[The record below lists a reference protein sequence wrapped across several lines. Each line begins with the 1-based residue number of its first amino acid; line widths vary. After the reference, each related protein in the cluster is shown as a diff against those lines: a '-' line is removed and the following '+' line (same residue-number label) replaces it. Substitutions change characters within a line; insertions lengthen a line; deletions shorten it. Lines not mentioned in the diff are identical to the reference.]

1 MAKKTITYEVKS
13 TIGKVAKDTEKL
25 QKNTKKATKEVKEL
39 NKEGKE
45 VTSTFTLFGL
55 SLNSVKSGFTKITAT
70 SKLMFS
76 SIKAGLIST
85 GIGAFLIA
93 VGSLTQYF
101 RDSEAGASKFKEISS
116 QLGVVLGNVTDI
128 VSDVGKSLFKL
139 MSGDLDGF
147 KEGLKE
153 VKKGIGEFGE
163 ATSEEMAKA
172 KQLEKDR
179 LALQQF
185 ERKAQVDKAKAEA
198 EMMELRLKA
207 RDLENFDTNER
218 LAFMR
223 EANEIAAIQLEKD
236 LHVAEE
242 KLRFRQEENSYSKS
256 TQENLDEEARLE
268 ADLFRIKKANFSER
282 KRMKSEEIALVNE
295 ANANEKAILKEQED
309 AEKVKADKLKEAN
322 KLELEQTKTFQD
334 KLIALEN
341 ETTLLLIEDEKERA
355 AKQLEIQ
362 RDTQL
367 REIENMKITEEQKLK
382 LKESAENKYQALVR
396 DNAKK
401 TTKVIELTEGQK
413 LSIISNFA
421 GAVGKLANDNKQL
434 AVAEALINTYSGV
447 TQALND
453 KTMPSTVGRLAM
465 AGTVLATGLANVK
478 SILSTKL
485 PTGDSGGSIGG
496 VQAQA
501 PAPQMLSGS
510 FELGGNEEQKPLK
523 AYVVTDEITDSQSG
537 LSKIRERATI

>member
-25 QKNTKKATKEVKEL
+25 QKNTKKAKKEVKDL
-39 NKEGKE
+39 NKEGKD
-45 VTSTFTLFGL
+45 VTATFTLFGL

-85 GIGAFLIA
+85 GIGAFLVVI
-93 VGSLTQYF
+93 GSLAQYF

-116 QLGVVLGNVTDI
+116 QLGVVLGNITDI
-128 VSDVGKSLFKL
+128 VSNVGKSLFKL
-139 MSGDLDGF
+139 MSRDFDGF

-153 VKKGIGEFGE
+153 VKNGIKDFGE
-163 ATSEEMAKA
+163 TTSEEMAKA

-179 LALQQF
+179 LALQIF

-207 RDLENFDTNER
+207 RDLENFDTDER

-242 KLRFRQEENSYSKS
+242 KLRFRKEENSYNKS
-256 TQENLDEEARLE
+256 TQENLEEEARLE

-309 AEKVKADKLKEAN
+309 ADNLKADNLKAEN
-322 KLELEQTKTFQD
+322 DLKLEQTKTFQD

-362 RDTQL
+362 RDAQL
-367 REIENMKITEEQKLK
+367 REIDNMKITEEQKLK
-382 LKESAENKYQALVR
+382 LKEAAENKYQALVKE
-396 DNAKK
+396 NAQK
-401 TTKVIELTEGQK
+401 TTKVIEMTEGQK
-413 LSIISNFA
+413 LNIISNFA
-421 GAVGKLANDNKQL
+421 GAVGKLANENKQL
-434 AVAEALINTYSGV
+434 AVAQTLINTYQGV
-447 TQALND
+447 SEVMKD
-453 KTMPSTVGRLAM
+453 KTIPSTALKFVA
-465 AGTVLATGLANVK
+465 AGTVLAGGLANVK
-478 SILSTKL
+478 NILSTKL

-496 VQAQA
+496 VQAQS

>member
-25 QKNTKKATKEVKEL
+25 EKNTKKAKKEVKDL
-39 NKEGKE
+39 NEEGKK

-55 SLNSVKSGFTKITAT
+55 SLDGVKAGFTKITAV

-76 SIKAGLIST
+76 SIKAGLLST
-85 GIGAFLIA
+85 GIGAFLVA
-93 VGSLTQYF
+93 VGSLAQF
-101 RDSEAGASKFKEISS
+101 FSDSEKGASKFKEITS
-116 QLGVVLGNVTDI
+116 QLGVVVGNVTDI
-128 VSDVGKSLFKL
+128 VSDLGKGLFKL
-139 MSGDLDGF
+139 MSGDFEGF
-147 KEGLKE
+147 KEGLKD

-163 ATSEEMAKA
+163 ATSEEMKKA

-179 LALQQF
+179 LALQIF
-185 ERKAQVDKAKAEA
+185 ERKAQVDKAKAES

-218 LAFMR
+218 LEFMR
-223 EANEIAAIQLEKD
+223 KANELAAIQLEKD

-242 KLRFRQEENSYSKS
+242 KLRFRVEENSYSKS

-268 ADLFRIKKANFSER
+268 AEVFRIKKSNFSER
-282 KRMKSEEIALVNE
+282 KRMKSEEIALVRE
-295 ANANEKAILKEQED
+295 AAANEKAILDQEARDAKEKQ
-309 AEKVKADKLKEAN
+309 DKIDEAN
-322 KLELEQTKTFQD
+322 KLKLEQEKSFID
-334 KLIALEN
+334 KLLALEN

-362 RDTQL
+362 RDMEL
-367 REIENMKITEEQKLK
+367 RSIDMMKATEEQKLK
-382 LKESAENKYQALVR
+382 LKEAAENRYQALVQS
-396 DNAKK
+396 NAKK
-401 TTKVIELTEGQK
+401 TTKVVEMTEGQK
-413 LSIISNFA
+413 LAIISNFA
-421 GAVGKLANDNKQL
+421 GAVGKLANENKQL
-434 AVAEALINTYSGV
+434 AVAQSLINTYQGV
-447 TQALND
+447 TEVMKD
-453 KTMPSTVGRLAM
+453 KTIPSTALKFVA
-465 AGTVLATGLANVK
+465 AGTVLASGLSNVK

-510 FELGGNEEQKPLK
+510 FELGGGEEQAPLK
-523 AYVVTDEITDSQSG
+523 AYVVTDEITDSQDG
-537 LSKIRERATI
+537 LSKIRERATL